1 MHVLGTAGHV
11 DHGKSTLVQALT
23 GMNPDRLREEQ
34 ERQMTIDLGFA
45 WMTLP
50 GGEAVG
56 IVDVPGHRDFIENM
70 LAGVGGIDAVLLVV
84 AADEGV
90 MPQTREHLAILD
102 LLGVR
107 EGVVALA
114 KIDLV
119 EREWLELVAEDVRAV
134 LSATSLAEA
143 PLVPVSAKTGEGLQE
158 LILELERIL
167 GRAGKRQSYGRP
179 RLPVDRSFTISG
191 FGTVVTGTLMDG
203 EFRVGDEVEILPA
216 RRKARI
222 RGLQTHRKDVRI
234 AVPGSRVAV
243 NLSGVR
249 TADIRRG
256 DVLAAPESYQATNML
271 DSRLRLLSD
280 AEQGL
285 EHNREVKI
293 FLGAAQRTGRVRL
306 LGVDRLRPG
315 EQGWIQIVL
324 NEPLVAHRGDR
335 FILRRPS
342 PPATIGGGI
351 VADPHPLRRHRRR
364 DVDIIRRLEAL
375 LADRPEETLLAI
387 LGQKGL
393 IPRKDAAREAGI
405 PAETAEWTIGS
416 LIDAGRIVEIGT
428 SDVYLADVATWN
440 RVREAVIGIIK
451 DFHGRFPLRGGI
463 PLEELRSR
471 TRLPGRV
478 AEAAITTLEAEG
490 VILRQGKN
498 AALKEH
504 TRALSKDE
512 ENRVRR
518 LLGDFRSQA
527 YSPPSRKESE
537 AMVGEEVLAYLIDTG
552 ELIAVSEDVLF
563 ARDVYEEMVAAIIE
577 RIGEEGSLTV
587 AQVRDQFA
595 TTRKYALALM
605 EHLDQIGITVR
616 EGDARRLGPKAGR

>member
-50 GGEAVG
+50 GGEPVG

-84 AADEGV
+84 AADEGI

-102 LLGVR
+102 LLGIR
-107 EGVVALA
+107 QGVIALA
-114 KIDLV
+114 KMDLV
-119 EREWLELVAEDVRAV
+119 NREWLELVTEDVRAAI
-134 LSATSLAEA
+134 SATTLAEA
-143 PLVPVSAKTGEGLQE
+143 PLVPVSAKTGEGLRE
-158 LILELERIL
+158 LILELERVL
-167 GRAGKRQSYGRP
+167 GRAEKRQSYGRP

-191 FGTVVTGTLMDG
+191 FGTVVTGTLTDG
-203 EFRVGDEVEILPA
+203 EFSVGDEVEILPA

-234 AVPGSRVAV
+234 AVPGSRVAI

-249 TADIRRG
+249 AADIRRG
-256 DVLAAPESYQATNML
+256 DVLVAPGTYRATSML
-271 DSRLRLLSD
+271 DLRLRLLSD
-280 AEQGL
+280 ADQGL

-293 FLGAAQRTGRVRL
+293 FLGAAQRIGRVRL
-306 LGVDRLRPG
+306 LGVERLRPG
-315 EQGWIQIVL
+315 EEGWIQVML
-324 NEPLVAHRGDR
+324 KEPLVACRGDH
-335 FILRRPS
+335 FVLRRPS
-342 PPATIGGGI
+342 PPATIGGGV
-351 VADPHPLRRHRRR
+351 VADPHPIRRHRRR
-364 DVDIIRRLEAL
+364 DVKVIQRLDAL
-375 LADRPEETLLAI
+375 LADRPEETLAAI
-387 LGQKGL
+387 IGQKGPM
-393 IPRKDAAREAGI
+393 PREDAVGEAGI
-405 PAETAEWTIGS
+405 PVEEAEQAITS
-416 LIDAGRIVEIGT
+416 LLETGRIVEIGT
-428 SDVYLADVATWN
+428 SGVYLADVATWKSIQ
-440 RVREAVIGIIK
+440 ETLIGIMK
-451 DFHGRFPLRGGI
+451 DFHARFPLRPGI

-471 TRLPGRV
+471 ARLPGRV
-478 AEAAITTLEAEG
+478 AEAAIASLEAEG
-490 VILRQGKN
+490 VLLRQGRN

-512 ENRVRR
+512 EARAHS
-518 LLGDFRSQA
+518 LLADFRTQA

-537 AMVGEEVLAYLIDTG
+537 ARVGEEVLAYLIDTG
-552 ELIAVSEDVLF
+552 ELIAVGEDVLF
-563 ARDVYEEMVAAIIE
+563 ARDVYEEMVEAIKA
-577 RIGEEGSLTV
+577 RIGEQGSLTV
-587 AQVRDQFA
+587 GQVRDQFS

-616 EGDARRLGPKAGR
+616 EGDARRLGPRAGR